1 MQCKEL
7 GVNQGANMIQ
17 SMTGFGR
24 SEKKIDPFGQVSVE
38 IRSINHKFLETVIHV
53 PEGFLSLEDKIK
65 KEIESRVQRGRI
77 TCVITMYDGSSR
89 DVLINERLLKKY
101 LLSIKKISGKYHV
114 AGDVNINNLINL
126 PGVLSLT
133 ENRQPAMRILPKLK
147 ALVAKAVSDLITMRQ
162 KEGQAIVK
170 FLRERNDQLA
180 CGIVMVKE
188 RFARVIKQKAAQ
200 FPTDAE
206 RTAFL
211 KESDINEELERIEY
225 HVHNFKAKLAGS
237 GPVGKELDF
246 ISQEMQREANTMG
259 AKSCDALISG
269 RVVQIKSNIEKTRE
283 QLQNIV

>member
-1 MQCKEL
+1 
-7 GVNQGANMIQ
+7 MIQ

-24 SEKKIDPFGQVSVE
+24 SEKKLGPFGQVTVE
-38 IRSINHKFLETVIHV
+38 IRSINHKFLETVVHA
-53 PEGFLSLEDKIK
+53 PEGFMSLEDRIK
-65 KEIESRVQRGRI
+65 KEIESKVQRGRI
-77 TCVITMYDGSSR
+77 TCVITMCGGSIR
-89 DVLINERLLKKY
+89 DASIDERLIKKY
-101 LLSIKKISGKYHV
+101 LSSIKKISSKYHI
-114 AGDVNINNLINL
+114 AGAVNINNLINL

-133 ENRQPAMRILPKLK
+133 ENKQPALK
-147 ALVAKAVSDLITMRQ
+147 IWPQLKPLIAKAVLDLVSMRH

-170 FLRERNDQLA
+170 FLKERNDQLI
-180 CGIVMVKE
+180 CDITMVKD
-188 RFARVIKQKAAQ
+188 RFTKVVKQKAAR

-211 KESDINEELERIEY
+211 KESDINEEIERLEY
-225 HVHNFKAKLAGS
+225 HIHNFKSKLSGT

-269 RVVQIKSNIEKTRE
+269 RVVQIKSSIEKTRE

>member
-1 MQCKEL
+1 
-7 GVNQGANMIQ
+7 MIQ

-24 SEKKIDPFGQVSVE
+24 SEKKIDLFGQVSVE

-77 TCVITMYDGSSR
+77 TCVVTMYDGTSR
-89 DVLINERLLKKY
+89 DVIINEQLLKKY
-101 LLSIKKISGKYHV
+101 LFSIKTISGKYHV

-133 ENRQPAMRILPKLK
+133 EKKQPVMRVWPQLRT
-147 ALVAKAVSDLITMRQ
+147 LVTKAVSDLIVMRQ

-170 FLRERNDQLA
+170 FLQERNEQLA
-180 CGIVMVKE
+180 SDIAMVKD
-188 RFARVIKQKAAQ
+188 RFVKVVKQKAAR

-211 KESDINEELERIEY
+211 KESDINEEIERLEY
-225 HVHNFKAKLAGS
+225 HIHNFKSKLSGS

-269 RVVQIKSNIEKTRE
+269 RVVQVKSIIEKTRE

>member
-1 MQCKEL
+1 
-7 GVNQGANMIQ
+7 MIQ

-24 SEKKIDPFGQVSVE
+24 NEKKIGEFGLVSVE

-53 PEGFLSLEDKIK
+53 PEGFLVLEDKIK

-77 TCVITMYDGSSR
+77 TCVVTIYDGTAR
-89 DVLINERLLKKY
+89 DVIINERLLKKY
-101 LLSIKKISGKYHV
+101 LSSIKTISGKYHV

-133 ENRQPAMRILPKLK
+133 ENKQPAMRIWPQLK
-147 ALVAKAVSDLITMRQ
+147 VLVAKAVAELIEMRL

-180 CGIVMVKE
+180 SDISMVKD
-188 RFARVIKQKAAQ
+188 RFSKVVKQKAAQ

-211 KESDINEELERIEY
+211 KESDINEEIERLEY
-225 HVHNFKAKLAGS
+225 HIHNFKSKLTLS

-269 RVVQIKSNIEKTRE
+269 RVVQIKSSIEKTRE

>member
-1 MQCKEL
+1 
-7 GVNQGANMIQ
+7 MIQ

-24 SEKKIDPFGQVSVE
+24 SEKKIEPFGLVSVE
-38 IRSINHKFLETVIHV
+38 IRSINHKFLETVVHV

-65 KEIESRVQRGRI
+65 KEIETRVQRGRV
-77 TCVITMYDGSSR
+77 TCVITVSGGSGR
-89 DVLINERLLKKY
+89 DVVINERLLKKY
-101 LLSIKKISGKYHV
+101 LASIKSISRKYRI
-114 AGDVNINNLINL
+114 AGAVNINNLINM

-133 ENRQPAMRILPKLK
+133 ENRQPVLK
-147 ALVAKAVSDLITMRQ
+147 IWPQVRALVAKAVSELLFMRQ
-162 KEGQAIVK
+162 KEGRAIAR
-170 FLRERNDQLA
+170 FLKERNDMLA
-180 CGIVMVKE
+180 ADIALVKD
-188 RFARVIKQKAAQ
+188 RFEKVVKQKAAL

-225 HVHNFKAKLAGS
+225 HIHNFKSKLSAAS
-237 GPVGKELDF
+237 PVGKELDF

>member
-1 MQCKEL
+1 
-7 GVNQGANMIQ
+7 MIQ

-24 SEKKIDPFGQVSVE
+24 SEQKIEPFGLITVE
-38 IRSINHKFLETVIHV
+38 IRSINHKFLETVVHV

-77 TCVITMYDGSSR
+77 TCVVTVSGGSGR
-89 DVLINERLLKKY
+89 DVVINERLLKKY
-101 LLSIKKISGKYHV
+101 LASIKSISGKYHI
-114 AGDVNINNLINL
+114 AGAVNINNLINM

-133 ENRQPAMRILPKLK
+133 ENRKPVLKILPQIK
-147 ALVAKAVSDLITMRQ
+147 ALVAKAVSELIRMRR

-170 FLRERNDQLA
+170 FLCERNDQIA
-180 CGIVMVKE
+180 GDIAMVKD
-188 RFARVIKQKAAQ
+188 RFVKVVKQKAARL
-200 FPTDAE
+200 PTDSE

-225 HVHNFKAKLAGS
+225 HVHNFKSKLSLS

-269 RVVQIKSNIEKTRE
+269 RVVQIKSSIEKTRE

>member
-1 MQCKEL
+1 
-7 GVNQGANMIQ
+7 MIQ

-24 SEKKIDPFGQVSVE
+24 SEKKIPLFGQVSVE

-53 PEGFLSLEDKIK
+53 PEGYLALEDKIK
-65 KEIESRVQRGRI
+65 KEIETKVQRGRI
-77 TCVITMYDGSSR
+77 TCVVTMYDSTSR
-89 DVLINERLLKKY
+89 DVIINEQLLKKY
-101 LLSIKKISGKYHV
+101 LFSIKTISGKYHV

-133 ENRQPAMRILPKLK
+133 EKRQPAMRAWPALK
-147 ALVAKAVSDLITMRQ
+147 TLVAKAVSDLIVMRL

-170 FLRERNDQLA
+170 FLHERNEQLA
-180 CGIVMVKE
+180 CDIATVKD
-188 RFARVIKQKAAQ
+188 RYAKVVKQKAAQ

-211 KESDINEELERIEY
+211 KESDINEEIERIEY
-225 HVHNFKAKLAGS
+225 HIHNFKSKLSGS

-269 RVVQIKSNIEKTRE
+269 RVVQIKSIIEKTRE

>member
-1 MQCKEL
+1 
-7 GVNQGANMIQ
+7 MIQ

-24 SEKKIDPFGQVSVE
+24 ADKKIDLFGLVSVE
-38 IRSINHKFLETVIHV
+38 IRSINHKFLETVIHL

-77 TCVITMYDGSSR
+77 TCVIAMYDGTSR
-89 DVLINERLLKKY
+89 DVIINERLLKKY
-101 LLSIKKISGKYHV
+101 LSSIKSMSGKYHIS
-114 AGDVNINNLINL
+114 GEVNINNLINL

-133 ENRQPAMRILPKLK
+133 ENRQPAMRVWPELK
-147 ALVAKAVSDLITMRQ
+147 PIIFKAVSDLVAMRQ
-162 KEGQAIVK
+162 KEGKAIVK
-170 FLRERNDQLA
+170 FLRERNDILA
-180 CGIVMVKE
+180 ADINMVKA
-188 RFARVIKQKAAQ
+188 RFVKVVTQKAAA
-200 FPTDAE
+200 FPTDSE

-211 KESDINEELERIEY
+211 KESDINEEIERLEFHIQ
-225 HVHNFKAKLAGS
+225 NFKSKLAGN

-259 AKSCDALISG
+259 AKSCDAMISG